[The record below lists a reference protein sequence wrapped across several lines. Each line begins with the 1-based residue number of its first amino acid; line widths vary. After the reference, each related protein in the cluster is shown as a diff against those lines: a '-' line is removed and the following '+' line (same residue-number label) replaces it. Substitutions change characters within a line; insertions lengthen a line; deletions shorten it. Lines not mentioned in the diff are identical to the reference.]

1 MSLKVKLIS
10 SISSFILTLCLL
22 IVGVWTAG
30 TQTINLK
37 GSVNFNIEDSTF
49 YIKDIRIN
57 CDDLIGEGS
66 TIENFM
72 PGFVN
77 NSFELNLGTITS
89 TTGSV
94 AVQIDIV
101 NTTGTVYSAS
111 SQSNISNATL
121 TVSGTIAGDGVP
133 ISEVA
138 TYDGVSGTIYINI
151 QATSSTTISLN
162 NIFIELSETTMY
174 KVTIN
179 NNRSDIE
186 ICFKTDLGSS
196 MYYTIKENDSAEVY
210 VSSNL
215 YLTLASNPF
224 QDEVSTQEENS
235 SSVEPRKIFHSYT
248 VYANGTAIGYLLY
261 VQAPPSPSTASS
273 TNATAIVMPSDEV
286 DYVITAQAVENDE
299 IETSTADDESIL
311 TCKIT
316 KNVTID
322 IGEVA

>member
-111 SQSNISNATL
+111 SQSSISNATL
-121 TVSGTIAGDGVP
+121 SVSGTIEGDNVP
-133 ISEVA
+133 LENVA
-138 TYDGVSGTIYINI
+138 TYNDISGTIQIIIQTTDLSSINLDNITIELNEKSGYTATINI
-151 QATSSTTISLN
+151 VDDSIHQYSS
-162 NIFIELSETTMY
+162 ELG
-174 KVTIN
+174 VAIN
-179 NNRSDIE
+179 NSSDVTGFNEFESFDQWQIILYNVE
-186 ICFKTDLGSS
+186 
-196 MYYTIKENDSAEVY
+196 TI
-210 VSSNL
+210 
-215 YLTLASNPF
+215 
-224 QDEVSTQEENS
+224 
-235 SSVEPRKIFHSYT
+235 
-248 VYANGTAIGYLLY
+248 AI
-261 VQAPPSPSTASS
+261 
-273 TNATAIVMPSDEV
+273 TNFR
-286 DYVITAQAVENDE
+286 
-299 IETSTADDESIL
+299 
-311 TCKIT
+311 
-316 KNVTID
+316 NVTIRATD
-322 IGEVA
+322 NYTINLSSNAGFSGTLDSNASDFLGWYTLTQDTTFTITISY

>member
-1 MSLKVKLIS
+1 MSLKVKLVSMIS
-10 SISSFILTLCLL
+10 AFVLVFSMLL
-22 IVGVWTAG
+22 VGVLAVTG
-30 TQTINLK
+30 NITINLK
-37 GSVNFNIEDSTF
+37 GNVQFNIEGSTL
-49 YIKDIRIN
+49 YVKDIRI
-57 CDDLIGEGS
+57 S
-66 TIENFM
+66 TDMTDGQTMENFF
-72 PGFVN
+72 PGFVQD
-77 NSFELNLGTITS
+77 SFDLDIGTVLSDSGKVT
-89 TTGSV
+89 V
-94 AVQIDIV
+94 AIDVV
-101 NTTGTVYSAS
+101 NTTTTAYSAS

-196 MYYTIKENDSAEVY
+196 MYYTIEEKGSAEVY

-273 TNATAIVMPSDEV
+273 TNATAIMPSDEV
-286 DYVITAQAVENDE
+286 DYDITAQAVENDE

>member
-1 MSLKVKLIS
+1 MSLKVKLVSMIS
-10 SISSFILTLCLL
+10 AFVLVFSMLL
-22 IVGVWTAG
+22 VGVLAVTG
-30 TQTINLK
+30 NITINLK
-37 GSVNFNIEDSTF
+37 GNVQFNIEGSTL
-49 YIKDIRIN
+49 YVKDIRI
-57 CDDLIGEGS
+57 S
-66 TIENFM
+66 TDMTDGQTMGNFF
-72 PGFVN
+72 PGFVQD
-77 NSFELNLGTITS
+77 SFDLDIGTVLTDS
-89 TTGSV
+89 GKVTV
-94 AVQIDIV
+94 AIDVV
-101 NTTGTVYSAS
+101 NTTTTAYSAS

-179 NNRSDIE
+179 NYRSDIE

-196 MYYTIKENDSAEVY
+196 MYYTIEEKGSAEVY

-235 SSVEPRKIFHSYT
+235 SSVEPRRYVHSYT
-248 VYANGTAIGYLLY
+248 VYANGTAIIGYLSY
-261 VQAPPSPSTASS
+261 VQASSSPSTASS
-273 TNATAIVMPSDEV
+273 TNATAIVTPSDEV
-286 DYVITAQAVENDE
+286 DYDITAHAVENDE